1 MKAEIPRVPFVLSV
15 MAKITYTSASPAF
28 VMKIFVPLI
37 TYSSPSNTAVVCCP
51 AASVPAPGSVKP
63 KAPIFLPE
71 HKSGKYLAFCAGV
84 PFSLITEAQSEV

>member
-1 MKAEIPRVPFVLSV
+1 MNPGVPFSRMKAEIPRVPLVLSV

-51 AASVPAPGSVKP
+51 AASVPAFGSVKP
-63 KAPIFLPE
+63 KAANFLPV
-71 HKSGKYLAFCAGV
+71 HKSVKNLCFCSSV
-84 PFSLITEAQSEV
+84 PN